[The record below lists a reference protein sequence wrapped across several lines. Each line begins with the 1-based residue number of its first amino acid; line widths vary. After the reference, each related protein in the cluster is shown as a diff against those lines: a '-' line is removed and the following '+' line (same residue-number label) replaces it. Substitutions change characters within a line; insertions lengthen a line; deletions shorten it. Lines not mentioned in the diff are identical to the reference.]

1 MGLESLQEE
10 FFHTFNSLMDKGSQ
24 IIISADRPPLKLD
37 RVQERIK
44 SRLSGGLIIDID
56 AFPLSKDAL
65 KEIYKKDIP
74 LGTGTE
80 SENVANVLLW
90 LNSDKNI
97 FMTGQ
102 DIIFDGGETI
112 RTRDNVKDTPMK
124 DHPKYY

>member
-1 MGLESLQEE
+1 MHFGLGKKIYSTMLYW
-10 FFHTFNSLMDKGSQ
+10 
-24 IIISADRPPLKLD
+24 A
-37 RVQERIK
+37 IK
-44 SRLSGGLIIDID
+44 NLYVGYHG
-56 AFPLSKDAL
+56 DAL
-65 KEIYKKDIP
+65 KEIYKNDIP

-90 LNSDKNI
+90 LNSDTNK